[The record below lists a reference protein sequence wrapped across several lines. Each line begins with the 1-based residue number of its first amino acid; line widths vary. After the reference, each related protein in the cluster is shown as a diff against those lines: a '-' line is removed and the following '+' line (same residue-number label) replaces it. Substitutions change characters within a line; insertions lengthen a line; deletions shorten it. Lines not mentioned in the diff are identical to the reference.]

1 MYPIGAKLEVNCGLY
16 RHVSSYIGN
25 GYVLH
30 NSRERGEEL
39 VPLHIF
45 SEGKKISVASSGV
58 VDMAAFLHRVRQVL
72 ANPQAYNLIFN
83 NCEDTASRV
92 RDGVASSPQLFS
104 YGLLVLLATGVFIY
118 SRGARA

>member
-16 RHVSSYIGN
+16 RHVSLYIGN

-30 NSRERGEEL
+30 NNRARGEEV
-39 VPLHIF
+39 VPLHIL
-45 SEGKKISVASSGV
+45 SEGKEISVASGG
-58 VDMAAFLHRVRQVL
+58 AADIASFLHRVRQVL
-72 ANPQAYNLIFN
+72 ANPKAYNLILN
-83 NCEDTASRV
+83 NCEHTASRV
-92 RDGVASSPQLFS
+92 RDGIASSPQLFS